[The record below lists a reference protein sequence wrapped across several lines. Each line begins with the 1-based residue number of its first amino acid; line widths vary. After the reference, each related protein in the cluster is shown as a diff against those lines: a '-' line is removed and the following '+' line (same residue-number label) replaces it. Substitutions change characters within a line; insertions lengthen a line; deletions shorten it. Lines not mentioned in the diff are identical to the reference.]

1 MAAKRSA
8 GATTALLLT
17 LVLAAVAAD
26 PATAPVAAADLEVQV
41 SEVTDTRS
49 LSSSSASLAID
60 VRVSGADLAA
70 AQAFRTTLERASD
83 DTGRSLLPA
92 KGPPQEFTT
101 LDVGTPPQ
109 ARLTLKLTSPARKA
123 SSLRSVAGVLEL
135 FVPARDPGSVITVAQ
150 VAVRPRIEVASPA
163 LRAAGIQL
171 TVVAKDEF
179 DRQAKELEGLSLPP
193 LPEPL
198 AGMEAMVEELGKA
211 FLSMLSGLAAES
223 KGQLILRVQDPRAN
237 LVRVEVLD
245 GAGKVIASNGRLT
258 LGELHSYLFSEPL
271 PPNARMR
278 VYVATP
284 QSLVR
289 LPLQLPPVQLP

>member
-1 MAAKRSA
+1 MKLSA
-8 GATTALLLT
+8 EATPALLLT
-17 LVLAAVAAD
+17 LLLAATAAD
-26 PATAPVAAADLEVQV
+26 PTPAPAAADLQVQV
-41 SEVTDTRS
+41 SDVTDTRS
-49 LSSSSASLAID
+49 LSSSSAGLAID
-60 VRVSGADLAA
+60 LRVSGADLAG

-101 LDVGTPPQ
+101 LDAGNPPQ
-109 ARLTLKLTSPARKA
+109 ARLTLKLASPARKA
-123 SSLRSVAGVLEL
+123 TTVSSVAGGIEL
-135 FVPARDPGSVITVAQ
+135 YVPARDPGSVITVAQ

-163 LRAAGIQL
+163 LRAAGIRL

-179 DRQAKELEGLSLPP
+179 DRQAKELQGLSLPP

-245 GAGKVIASNGRLT
+245 AAGKVIDSNGRLT
-258 LGELHSYLFSEPL
+258 LGDLQSYLFREPL
-271 PPNARMR
+271 PPTARMR
-278 VYVATP
+278 VYAATP